1 VSGPGLSRPE
11 WQRALLIPQPLLN
24 VGYIVAMTVQWVGPR
39 YWPPV
44 AFAAFPLGSLWLAE
58 SLSDPKSFTP
68 VLGAL
73 LELAWTVI
81 TMLVV
86 TLMII
91 VQKGWG

>member
-1 VSGPGLSRPE
+1 MARLSRAE

-24 VGYIVAMTVQWVGPR
+24 VGYITAMAVQRVAPR
-39 YWPPV
+39 YWPAV
-44 AFAAFPLGSLWLAE
+44 AFAAFPLGSLWIARTTPE
-58 SLSDPKSFTP
+58 PRPFGP

-81 TMLVV
+81 TLLVV
-86 TLMII
+86 TLVII